1 MSNTISITQPIL
13 ELPSTITANDVQ
25 EYVLDIVWPAFTRE
39 RERLTTIK
47 MWGHGLNPDFLIP
60 PRTSPEK
67 RALLQLGKTPWLALV
82 VDTFTQCLV
91 VNGYRAE
98 GGKDNVPGPWQ
109 TWLANRFPSRQLGI
123 HRAALTYGY
132 SYARAMAGTGLSG
145 QAQAQLRGCSP
156 RRMFALYDDPVN
168 DEFPHYALE
177 LMPDG
182 RHVRFYDDEVYFEFP
197 IPINR
202 GPASNTDWEIQTV
215 GHGTGVVPVVR
226 YLNYEELDGVV
237 MGEVER
243 LITVASRVDK
253 TVYDRLLAQHFNSV
267 KIKTATGVDELGEE
281 ATDQDAAAMKL
292 KISNEDILMHGN
304 PDVKFGTLA
313 ETALDGFIAAE
324 ETDLETLAA
333 NAQLPANGLTGK
345 LANLS
350 ADALA
355 SARSNTTQKLGER
368 ETSFGSSHGQLLR
381 LAAHIE
387 GDLASAMDFAAEV
400 TWADMEI
407 RSLGQAADAWGK
419 AAQMLGVPK
428 WATWR
433 KLPGVTDDEARVWYE
448 HLMDNDPQAQFLRYY
463 GQAGAVAAQNNN
475 PNAVDEGPP
484 SSAPSGGAA
493 PTS

>member
-1 MSNTISITQPIL
+1 MTIGVTQSILQ
-13 ELPSTITANDVQ
+13 LPSTISASDVQ
-25 EYVLDIVWPAFTRE
+25 EYVIETVWPAFEME
-39 RERLTTIK
+39 RMRLQTIK
-47 MWGHGLNPDFLIP
+47 KWANGLNPDFLIP

-82 VDTFTQCLV
+82 VDTFTQCLF
-91 VNGYRAE
+91 VNGYRTDGA
-98 GGKDNVPGPWQ
+98 KSNVPGPWQ
-109 TWLANRFPSRQLGI
+109 TWLANRFRSRQVGI

-132 SYARAMAGTGLSG
+132 AYGRALPGTNPLTGKAMAE
-145 QAQAQLRGCSP
+145 LRGFSP

-177 LMPDG
+177 LCPNGQD
-182 RHVRFYDDEVYFEFP
+182 VRFYNSDGTYFQFP
-197 IPINR
+197 IPVN
-202 GPASNTDWEIQTV
+202 
-215 GHGTGVVPVVR
+215 HGKALSLSDVKTFDTGSAVVPIVR
-226 YLNYEELDGVV
+226 YLNYEELDGIA

-243 LITVASRVDK
+243 LITVASRIDK
-253 TVYDRLLAQHFNSV
+253 TIYDRLLAQHYNSV
-267 KIKTATGVDELGEE
+267 KIKTATGVDELGEDG
-281 ATDQDAAAMKL
+281 TDDDANKIKL

-304 PDVKFGTLA
+304 PEVKFGTLA

-333 NAQLPANGLTGK
+333 NAQLPSNGLTGK

-355 SARSNTTQKLGER
+355 SARANTTQKLGER
-368 ETSFGSSHGQLLR
+368 ETSFGSSHAQLLR
-381 LAAHIE
+381 LSAHID
-387 GDLASAMDFAAEV
+387 GDDASAVDFEAEV

-407 RSLGQAADAWGK
+407 RSLSQAADAWGK

-433 KLPGVTDDEARVWYE
+433 KLPGVTDDEARVWYQ
-448 HLMDNDPQAQFLRYY
+448 HLLDTDPQSQFLRYY
-463 GQAGAVAAQNNN
+463 GQAGAVAQQNNN

-484 SSAPSGGAA
+484 SAAPAAAA
-493 PTS
+493 PTA